1 MGEVVFVVRGPVRG
15 ADVPGLC
22 DRLAAVVRASGA
34 LRVTVDASALGGVGP
49 EAVGALAR
57 LRLTAKRLGC
67 GVRFVGVDERLV
79 GLLGWLGLGQ
89 VVGEPEEGEEA
100 RGVEEAVD
108 ARDPPG

>member
-1 MGEVVFVVRGPVRG
+1 MGDVVFVVRGPVRG

-34 LRVTVDASALGGVGP
+34 RRVTVDATALGAGGP

-67 GVRFVGVDERLV
+67 GLSFVGADERLV

-89 VVGEPEEGEEA
+89 VVGEAEEGEEMG
-100 RGVEEAVD
+100 GVEEGVD
-108 ARDPPG
+108 ARDPPR